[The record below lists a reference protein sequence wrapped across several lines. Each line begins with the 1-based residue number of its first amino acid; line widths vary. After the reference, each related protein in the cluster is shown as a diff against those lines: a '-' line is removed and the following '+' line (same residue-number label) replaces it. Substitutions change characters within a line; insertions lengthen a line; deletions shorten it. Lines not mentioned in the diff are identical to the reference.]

1 MLSSTAMSA
10 AAARAVT
17 FLLLALS
24 LAVCTS
30 DAGATDV
37 QRASGIASDNLAEAR
52 GDCGPAILSDPSIS
66 TLKAQP
72 LALAAAVGDTT
83 RLSPVLVGT
92 LPAPSVS
99 LVQHPVHEVPASRA
113 PPRP

>member
-1 MLSSTAMSA
+1 MSA
-10 AAARAVT
+10 VAARAVT

-37 QRASGIASDNLAEAR
+37 QRASGIASDRLAQAR
-52 GDCGPAILSDPSIS
+52 GDCGPAILSDLSIPA
-66 TLKAQP
+66 LKAQP
-72 LALAAAVGDTT
+72 LALPTAVGDTT
-83 RLSPVLVGT
+83 RLSPVVVGT

-99 LVQHPVHEVPASRA
+99 LAYHPLHEVRASRA